1 MSPATQ
7 MRLIRRVKPV
17 VFLLCLVPLGWQ
29 IWRLYSGDVIDPVEE
44 FTEAGGQWSL
54 RFLFATLAITPIR
67 ILTGFG
73 AIVSLRRMLGLFT
86 FFYAC
91 IHFGIFVGIDHFFDW
106 PAIVEDITERRYVI
120 AGATG
125 LCLMIPL
132 AATSFNRA
140 IKALGSKNWQLL
152 HRLVYVVAIA
162 AMLHFFWLV
171 KTDYTEPLLYA
182 ITLAAFFLIRLVHWG
197 RRTARRQNR
206 TKKSRS
212 KAKSHS
218 KTNASTAHRQTGS
231 A

>member
-7 MRLIRRVKPV
+7 MRLVRRIKPLL
-17 VFLLCLVPLGWQ
+17 FLFCLLPLGWQ
-29 IWRLYSGDVIDPVEE
+29 IWRLYSGDVIDPVDE
-44 FTEAGGQWSL
+44 FTVAGGQWTL
-54 RFLFATLAITPIR
+54 RFLFLTLAVTPLR

-73 AIVSLRRMLGLFT
+73 ALVSLRRMLGLFT

-91 IHFGIFVGIDHFFDW
+91 IHFGVFIGIDHYFDW

-140 IKALGSKNWQLL
+140 IKHLGSKNWQLL

-171 KTDYTEPLLYA
+171 KSDYTEPLLYA
-182 ITLAAFFLIRLVHWG
+182 IVLALLFTIRLGHW
-197 RRTARRQNR
+197 ARRSRLGQ
-206 TKKSRS
+206 KK
-212 KAKSHS
+212 KNK
-218 KTNASTAHRQTGS
+218 KTPSAPEAQSATDSTAATG
-231 A
+231 